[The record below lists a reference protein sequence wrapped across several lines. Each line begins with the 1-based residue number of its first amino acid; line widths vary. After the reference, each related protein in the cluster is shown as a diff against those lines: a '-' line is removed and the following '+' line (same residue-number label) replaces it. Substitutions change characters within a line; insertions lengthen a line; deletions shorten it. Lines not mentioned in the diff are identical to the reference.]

1 MKTVDFLK
9 QEDFP
14 GLLMLI
20 KKFAETTDTPFHTH
34 VHEVSSS
41 FLYGSNVITIVG
53 KDDEKP
59 FPLVAY
65 ICGYF
70 SNPEEFLMTQ
80 AYSEDPK
87 LTPIIGNFFEDH
99 LRSLKIKK
107 VFTLFKHS
115 PKLPEKYGYKVERYL
130 MVKEL

>member
-9 QEDFP
+9 QEEFP

-20 KKFAETTDTPFHTH
+20 KKFAETTDTAFHTH
-34 VHEVSSS
+34 VYEVA
-41 FLYGSNVITIVG
+41 GSLMNNNALTIVG

-65 ICGYF
+65 ICGYIQ
-70 SNPEEFLMTQ
+70 NPEEFIMTQ
-80 AYSEDPK
+80 AYSEDAK
-87 LTPIIGNFFEDH
+87 LTPIIGDFFEEH
-99 LRSLKIKK
+99 LRSIKIKK

-115 PKLPEKYGYKVERYL
+115 PKLPQKYGYKIERYL
-130 MVKEL
+130 MSKEL